1 MIFFFSFSF
10 PTELCGYIC
19 VNFSLKLFS
28 SNLLWFPAHVAMFL
42 RGWALAPDAWALQRN
57 LQDTWLWPLESRR
70 QAQERPW
77 VVVFFSFQYEVNLLE
92 VLNKENSPWFILFMF
107 RFLCGSRPSYNRMT
121 CKPSRFNI
129 SGHSDFL
136 GVCCAFL
143 ANHHPRLN
151 FEQ

>member
-1 MIFFFSFSF
+1 MVPSTCCHVSQR
-10 PTELCGYIC
+10 
-19 VNFSLKLFS
+19 VS
-28 SNLLWFPAHVAMFL
+28 SCPRCLSTATKSPRYLVVAP
-42 RGWALAPDAWALQRN
+42 GEQK
-57 LQDTWLWPLESRR
+57 TGSRKTLGSCI
-70 QAQERPW
+70 
-77 VVVFFSFQYEVNLLE
+77 FSFQYEVNLLE